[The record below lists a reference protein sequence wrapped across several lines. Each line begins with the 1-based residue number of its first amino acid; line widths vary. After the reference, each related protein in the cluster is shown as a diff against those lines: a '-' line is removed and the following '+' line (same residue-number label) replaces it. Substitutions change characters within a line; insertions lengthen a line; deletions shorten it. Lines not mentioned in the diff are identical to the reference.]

1 METRPTTEYCYLIHI
16 IIYGAVTFIFTICS
30 HFCITELVK
39 EIPEKSIPVDLGGGF
54 VPNNVLH
61 DFDLTEEGPFYYPN
75 CQDVYDRK
83 RLSGTLHES
92 NLVRVEEKQGDMED
106 QGEQCSEVKE
116 LRKRKI
122 SMSKAKRGIE
132 ESKAVLVE
140 SENDDTDESKTERA
154 SNCSDSN
161 TKLLAERNEIIR
173 NFDQDDG
180 DIKIEDKAREALLGR
195 DDHTGTPTGTSP
207 ASNPSPATTSP
218 TIKDLKTWAQV
229 LTPDKNQTE
238 KTKIGKEKKKKKKKK
253 VEGEGEEVPLST
265 GKKEK
270 KIKKDKDKDKSAS
283 SSASKA
289 GARAEITLSEGA
301 QREELLSNLG
311 NLPQSHTH
319 QPLSKSIIT
328 PVTADSSPAENRQV
342 SHILKAEKTHRT
354 SAKFGDARTRRK
366 SVNKADPDASPE
378 IRTRRSGR
386 HCAELP
392 VMPPERSCRV
402 ASCSVQ

>member
-1 METRPTTEYCYLIHI
+1 M
-16 IIYGAVTFIFTICS
+16 
-30 HFCITELVK
+30 
-39 EIPEKSIPVDLGGGF
+39 DLGGGF
-54 VPNNVLH
+54 VPNNVLY

-75 CQDVYDRK
+75 CQDVYDKR
-83 RLSGTLHES
+83 RLSGTVHES
-92 NLVRVEEKQGDMED
+92 NLVRIEEKQGDVED
-106 QGEQCSEVKE
+106 QGEQCSAVKE

-122 SMSKAKRGIE
+122 SMSKAKRGTE

-173 NFDQDDG
+173 NFDQDDD
-180 DIKIEDKAREALLGR
+180 DIKIEDKAREALLGG
-195 DDHTGTPTGTSP
+195 DDRTGTPTGTSP
-207 ASNPSPATTSP
+207 ASTSSPATTSA
-218 TIKDLKTWAQV
+218 TNKDLKTWAQV
-229 LTPDKNQTE
+229 LTPDRNQTE
-238 KTKIGKEKKKKKKKK
+238 KTKTGKEKKKKKKKK
-253 VEGEGEEVPLST
+253 VEGEEVPLAT

-270 KIKKDKDKDKSAS
+270 KIKKDKDKSAS
-283 SSASKA
+283 LGASKA
-289 GARAEITLSEGA
+289 GARAETIASEGA

-342 SHILKAEKTHRT
+342 SHILKAEKTHRS

-378 IRTRRSGR
+378 IRTRRSSR

>member
-1 METRPTTEYCYLIHI
+1 MR
-16 IIYGAVTFIFTICS
+16 
-30 HFCITELVK
+30 

-54 VPNNVLH
+54 VPNNVLY

-75 CQDVYDRK
+75 CQDVYDK
-83 RLSGTLHES
+83 KPLSGTVHEP
-92 NLVRVEEKQGDMED
+92 NLLRVEEKQGDMVD

-161 TKLLAERNEIIR
+161 TKLVAERNEIIR
-173 NFDQDDG
+173 NFDQDD
-180 DIKIEDKAREALLGR
+180 DDNKIEDKAREALLGR

-207 ASNPSPATTSP
+207 ASTPSPATTSP
-218 TIKDLKTWAQV
+218 TKKDLKTWAQV
-229 LTPDKNQTE
+229 LTPNRNQTE
-238 KTKIGKEKKKKKKKK
+238 KTKTGKEKKKKKKKK
-253 VEGEGEEVPLST
+253 VEGEGEEIPLST

-270 KIKKDKDKDKSAS
+270 KMKKDKDKDKDKSAS

-289 GARAEITLSEGA
+289 GARAETIASEGA

-328 PVTADSSPAENRQV
+328 PVAADSSPAENRQV

-378 IRTRRSGR
+378 IRTRRSSR
-386 HCAELP
+386 HSAELP